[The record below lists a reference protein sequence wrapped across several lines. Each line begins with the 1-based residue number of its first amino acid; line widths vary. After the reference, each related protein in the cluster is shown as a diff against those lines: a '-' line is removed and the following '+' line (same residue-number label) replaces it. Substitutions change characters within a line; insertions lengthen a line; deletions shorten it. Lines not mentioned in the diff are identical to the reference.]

1 MKKMIAITSKYRA
14 TIMDVAAVAK
24 ENVGIIL
31 GKDVCVRIKRSRN
44 IVEEAVNSGKA
55 VYGVTTGFG
64 KLKNQFIS
72 KDKVEELQENLIRSH
87 AVGIGEPYSQD
98 ETRAILFVRLLSLAQ
113 GYSGVR
119 LDVLEKIIELLNK
132 NIVPRVPSQ
141 GSVGCSGDL
150 APLSHISLVLLG
162 RGEVFYKGKIVPTDR
177 IFKKLKIEPIVL
189 REKEGLAL
197 NNGTSVMT
205 AIAALN
211 LSRALNLAKT
221 ADIVGAITL
230 ETAMGT
236 LTAFSDDIQ
245 KVRSHDGQKKVA
257 RNFQKLCEKSEI
269 MESHK
274 KCARIQDSYTLRCIP
289 QVHGAARDAIEYC
302 KEKIEIELNSATDN
316 PLIFPESGE
325 IKSGGNFHG
334 EPIALAMDFLAIA
347 LSELGNISERRT
359 FKLLTPELNEGL
371 PPFLIGSK
379 EIGLNSG
386 LMITQYVS
394 ASLVAENKVYAH
406 PVSVDSIPTSANQE
420 DHVSFG
426 TIAAN
431 KCRKIIDN
439 LENILAIE
447 LLCATQAAEFRKP
460 LRLGRGS
467 QIVFKEIRKNVKK
480 LKEDRALYMD
490 IEKIRNVIRE
500 KMLITKLINRG
511 IKVN

>member
-1 MKKMIAITSKYRA
+1 MRKIIITSKYRA
-14 TIMDVAAVAK
+14 IIADVADVAK
-24 ENVGIIL
+24 NSAQLAL
-31 GKDVCVRIKRSRN
+31 GQGLCVRIKKSRN
-44 IVEEAVNSGKA
+44 VIDEAIRSGKA
-55 VYGVTTGFG
+55 IYGVTTGFG
-64 KLKNQFIS
+64 KLKNKFIS
-72 KDKVEELQENLIRSH
+72 KDKVCKLQENLIKSH
-87 AVGIGEPYSQD
+87 SVGVGEPYNI
-98 ETRAILFVRLLSLAQ
+98 EEARAILFVRLLSLAQ

-119 LDVLEKIIELLNK
+119 LEVLEKIVELLNK
-132 NIVPRVPSQ
+132 NIIPRIPSQ

-150 APLSHISLVLLG
+150 APLSHMSLVLLG
-162 RGEVFYKGKIVPTDR
+162 RGEVIYKGKILPTGK
-177 IFKKLKIEPIVL
+177 IFRKLKIAPIVL

-205 AIAALN
+205 AVAALN
-211 LSRALNLAKT
+211 LSRALSLAKA

-236 LTAFSDDIQ
+236 LTAFGDDIQ
-245 KVRSHDGQKKVA
+245 NVRPHNGQKTVA
-257 RNFQKLCEKSEI
+257 KNFQKLCEKSEI

-274 KCARIQDSYTLRCIP
+274 DCERIQDSYTLRCIP
-289 QVHGAARDAIEYC
+289 QVHGAVRDAIEYC
-302 KEKIEIELNSATDN
+302 REKIEIELNSATDN
-316 PLIFPESGE
+316 PLIFPESRE
-325 IKSGGNFHG
+325 VKSGGNFHG
-334 EPIALAMDFLAIA
+334 EPIALSTDFLAIA

-386 LMITQYVS
+386 LMITQYVA

-447 LLCATQAAEFRKP
+447 LLCAAQAAEFRKP
-460 LRLGRGS
+460 LKLGKGT
-467 QIVFKEIRKNVKK
+467 QIVFEVIRKKVRKV
-480 LKEDRALYMD
+480 KEDRELHKD
-490 IEKIRNVIRE
+490 IEILRNVIARNVLTERLKE
-500 KMLITKLINRG
+500 KN
-511 IKVN
+511 IKIV